1 MNELKNLASIM
12 LGKMVIMETLLQK
25 QPKTTEPN
33 LSQVSKVPKKNKAS
47 VPKPKNVAKS
57 PKNGIPSK
65 PSSGH
70 NVDNSIMLSSDDDDK
85 FIKKKSKK
93 LSNIQSSCSID
104 SKVHN
109 RFVMILC

>member
-57 PKNGIPSK
+57 PKMVYHPNLLQDTTLTI
-65 PSSGH
+65 
-70 NVDNSIMLSSDDDDK
+70 LS
-85 FIKKKSKK
+85 
-93 LSNIQSSCSID
+93 C
-104 SKVHN
+104 
-109 RFVMILC
+109 

>member
-33 LSQVSKVPKKNKAS
+33 LSQVPKVPKKNKAS

-65 PSSGH
+65 PSSEH
-70 NVDNSIMLSSDDDDK
+70 NADNFIMLSSDDDDK
-85 FIKKKSKK
+85 FNKKKSKK
-93 LSNIQSSCSID
+93 LSNFQSSCSID

-109 RFVMILC
+109 QFVMILC